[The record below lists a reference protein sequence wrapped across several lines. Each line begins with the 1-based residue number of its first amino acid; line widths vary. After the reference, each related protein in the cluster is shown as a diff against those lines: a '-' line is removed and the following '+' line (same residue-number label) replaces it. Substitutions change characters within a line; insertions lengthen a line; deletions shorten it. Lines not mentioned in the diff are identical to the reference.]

1 MGFAGQR
8 NQIGHSF
15 IGGDVATWQIF
26 LKYLNVMA
34 YSAKLASKIL
44 VAVLAAIIALSSVAI
59 FSAPAAG
66 DAPDAFTGREAD
78 WEKDAC
84 IEKGSA
90 LASPPVTVKPT
101 DLDGYITHENATG
114 QGEHYHPR
122 SQPAAKCAVE
132 KVFQIQNID
141 AILIV
146 VGSGLTLF
154 SAIMVLLKIAG
165 VGKGSMGGGGGKLK
179 WLLFMILGII
189 LTRPTALLIP
199 TIFFGYRIAQSLGDN
214 IGNLLPWA

>member
-1 MGFAGQR
+1 MRCFFKISHIMKQ
-8 NQIGHSF
+8 
-15 IGGDVATWQIF
+15 
-26 LKYLNVMA
+26 
-34 YSAKLASKIL
+34 SAKFAAKIS
-44 VAVLAAIIALSSVAI
+44 VAVLAAIMALSSIAV
-59 FSAPAAG
+59 FSSPAGADVPASARTGSSASTEEMKKWADSACLKTEAG
-66 DAPDAFTGREAD
+66 G
-78 WEKDAC
+78 
-84 IEKGSA
+84 A
-90 LASPPVTVKPT
+90 LAEETVKPT
-101 DLDGYITHENATG
+101 DLNGYITHGEKG
-114 QGEHYHPR
+114 DEHYHPR
-122 SQPAAKCAVE
+122 SEPAAKCAVD
-132 KVFQIQNID
+132 KVFKIQNID

-214 IGNLLPWA
+214 VGNLLPWA

>member
-1 MGFAGQR
+1 MRCFFKISHIMKQ
-8 NQIGHSF
+8 
-15 IGGDVATWQIF
+15 
-26 LKYLNVMA
+26 
-34 YSAKLASKIL
+34 SAKFAAKFS
-44 VAVLAAIIALSSVAI
+44 VAVLAAVIALSSVAI
-59 FSAPAAG
+59 FSAPAGGTLPEAFRTDESDTEAAWAKTACLINKNIATGEQNKPAG
-66 DAPDAFTGREAD
+66 
-78 WEKDAC
+78 
-84 IEKGSA
+84 
-90 LASPPVTVKPT
+90 
-101 DLDGYITHENATG
+101 LDGYITHEDNSTDDASP
-114 QGEHYHPR
+114 GEHYHPR
-122 SQPAAKCAVE
+122 SQPAAKCAVD

-214 IGNLLPWA
+214 VSNLLPWA